1 MRYKPKCV
9 ISLKLFVVGLT
20 FKTRYVTLLVPAIR
34 DWL

>member
-1 MRYKPKCV
+1 MRNETKCV
-9 ISLKLFVVGLT
+9 ISLKLFVVGLA